1 MVTIKNK
8 KAATL
13 IEVTIVILIVGI
25 IGSMTVAFFIPMTQL
40 IFYLPSQLMA
50 DQTAEELLYIL
61 IEGDS
66 NAKGLR
72 YVKSITSA
80 DEDDITFVNWDDDT
94 IRYRWDAT
102 EERIYRNIN
111 SAGENLIPYSYH
123 KTMIVKGLSSDSEI
137 FQYYNSAAVKLSV
150 PVGTVTSVEAI
161 RMNLT
166 IQDGTGNIKVNEG
179 RINIKAG
186 IDIKTY

>member
-1 MVTIKNK
+1 MVIVKNK

-50 DQTAEELLYIL
+50 EQTAEELLYIL

-72 YVKSITSA
+72 YVKLITSA
-80 DEDDITFVNWDDDT
+80 DQGDITFVNWDDDT

-111 SAGENLIPYSYH
+111 STGENPIPYSYH
-123 KTMIVKGLSSDSEI
+123 KTMIVKGASSDSEI
-137 FQYYNSAAVKLSV
+137 FQFYNSSAVKLSV
-150 PVGTVTSVEAI
+150 PVGTVTSIEAV
-161 RMNLT
+161 RMDL
-166 IQDGTGNIKVNEG
+166 IVQDGTGNIKVNEG
-179 RINIKAG
+179 RINVKTG